1 MLSTSNDP
9 FDLGPCTLILTMLR
23 DTSSRP
29 LMCCMYAA
37 YEVIQPNR
45 NGVAERTL
53 QKLVITGV
61 TFVLNDRRDP
71 GL

>member
-1 MLSTSNDP
+1 ML
-9 FDLGPCTLILTMLR
+9 C

-29 LMCCMYAA
+29 LMCYMYVA

-45 NGVAERTL
+45 NGAPEWTL
-53 QKLVITGV
+53 QKLLITGV

-71 GL
+71 CL